1 MNEKIVMN
9 KENGICMKKRLLYLL
24 FPVFTLILEI
34 LPFGAVCNFAVSPE
48 RTQRKTFSYF
58 SLVPYGYAN
67 FTPFIT
73 ALITCVVIV
82 LLLVYCFR
90 GKHSIAKASKV
101 LTGVGA
107 VVSFGQF
114 FLGLNYISI
123 VSVMISLALA
133 AEFILLYLKLKVD

>member
-1 MNEKIVMN
+1 
-9 KENGICMKKRLLYLL
+9 MKKRLLCIV
-24 FPVFTLILEI
+24 FPAIALILEI

-48 RTQRKTFSYF
+48 KIQRKTFSYF
-58 SLVPYGYAN
+58 SLIPYGYAN

-73 ALITCVVIV
+73 AMITCVVIV

-123 VSVMISLALA
+123 VSVLISIALVVG
-133 AEFILLYLKLKVD
+133 FILLHFKLKHD